1 MGHFPMHRILDLARL
16 RARHG
21 AELQPRQVPRPG
33 AVRARSVCVVSGK
46 GGTGKSVV
54 SGSLARLFAR
64 QGRTVLVDGDLGV
77 GNAHILQGVTPRGSL
92 GDQLAGTRQI
102 AELVEPCGGGLD
114 LVAGGSGLAGLANL
128 GPVELA
134 RLGDGLSELE
144 RDYGYLI
151 LDCGAGISA
160 STLAFARA
168 ADLVLVVT
176 TTDLTALTDA
186 YALLKVLGLPR
197 QGPAAQLLVNR
208 APNEVVARA
217 VHERIDGVARRFLG
231 RGPALLGW
239 CPEDPQV
246 VESVNNREPLVE
258 RSPTSP
264 AARALAQVAVDLRE
278 VLDTCHPRGVGR
290 ALAAGVGPR
299 SAKIARA

>member
-1 MGHFPMHRILDLARL
+1 MHRILDLARL

-21 AELQPRQVPRPG
+21 TELQPRQVPRPG

-64 QGRTVLVDGDLGV
+64 VGPTLLVDGDLGV

-92 GDQLAGTRQI
+92 GDQLAGTRRM
-102 AELVEPCGGGLD
+102 AELVEPCGHGLD

-128 GPVELA
+128 GAVELA
-134 RLGDGLSELE
+134 RLGDGLAELE
-144 RDYGYLI
+144 RDYRYLV

-186 YALLKVLGLPR
+186 YALLKVLGLPPR
-197 QGPAAQLLVNR
+197 GPAAQLLVNR
-208 APNEVVARA
+208 APSEAGARA
-217 VHERIDGVARRFLG
+217 VHERIDSVARRFLG

-239 CPEDPQV
+239 CPEDPAV
-246 VESVNNREPLVE
+246 VESVNHRVPLVE
-258 RSPTSP
+258 RSPGAP
-264 AARALAQVAVDLRE
+264 AAQALAQLAVDLRE
-278 VLDTCHPRGVGR
+278 VLDPCHPRGAGR
-290 ALAAGVGPR
+290 TLAAGTDPR
-299 SAKIARA
+299 AAKAARA